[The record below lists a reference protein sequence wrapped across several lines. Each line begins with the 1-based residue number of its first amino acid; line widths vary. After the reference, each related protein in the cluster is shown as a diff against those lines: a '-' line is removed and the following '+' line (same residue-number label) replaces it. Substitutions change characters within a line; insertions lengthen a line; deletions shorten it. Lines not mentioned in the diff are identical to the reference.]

1 LFTTGKPVSDSAI
14 YARIKRQEAKKRQEV
29 KDEAV
34 ELEHAE
40 AAATFS
46 SMSSHLSPPPPS
58 LASKITSVTPGTV
71 GTHNKRATR
80 KRKSPSEGTQNTIV
94 SSKAAAIEMLPGWM
108 NQKATS
114 KIILSSLFNI
124 LLSIKHI
131 LSVCTDIIDLG

>member
-1 LFTTGKPVSDSAI
+1 VSDSAI

-40 AAATFS
+40 AAATLS

-94 SSKAAAIEMLPGWM
+94 SSKAAVERPRKP
-108 NQKATS
+108 Q
-114 KIILSSLFNI
+114 
-124 LLSIKHI
+124 
-131 LSVCTDIIDLG
+131 

>member
-1 LFTTGKPVSDSAI
+1 MSDSAI

-71 GTHNKRATR
+71 GKHNKRATR
-80 KRKSPSEGTQNTIV
+80 KRKSPSEGKQNTIV

-131 LSVCTDIIDLG
+131 LSACTDIIDLG

>member
-131 LSVCTDIIDLG
+131 LSACTDIIDLG

>member
-1 LFTTGKPVSDSAI
+1 VSDSAI

-131 LSVCTDIIDLG
+131 LSACTDIIDLG

>member
-1 LFTTGKPVSDSAI
+1 MSDSAI

-131 LSVCTDIIDLG
+131 LSACTDIIDLG

>member
-1 LFTTGKPVSDSAI
+1 M
-14 YARIKRQEAKKRQEV
+14 
-29 KDEAV
+29 

-40 AAATFS
+40 AAATLS

-71 GTHNKRATR
+71 GKHNKRATR
-80 KRKSPSEGTQNTIV
+80 KRKSPSEGKQNTIV

-131 LSVCTDIIDLG
+131 LSVCTDIVDVGCLLCSLGAFCTDFIFLNT